1 MRDTWC
7 EPGTTT
13 GGTGLLLMGGGARTA
28 YQAGVVAAIGEI
40 VDGANGMP
48 FDQIVGTSAGAVNGA
63 YLAANAGRWPDAATE
78 LVELWRGL
86 TPGRVYSTEWLD
98 WYLRGARWVS
108 WLAMPRLMRSRPE
121 SLLDN
126 APLRAT
132 LRESIDVG
140 AIEAAIDSGALDYF
154 GVSASSYTSGRHVV
168 FYRCGRALPPWS
180 RPGRVAVAA
189 RIGIDHL
196 VASAALPFVFAP
208 VPLSIED
215 GIEYFG
221 DGTMRQLAPL
231 SPLIHAG
238 AGRILAI
245 GVAPGERAGLFEAG
259 GARPGTDPGKPTL
272 AQIAGHALASIMFD
286 ALPADAERLQRAN
299 QALALIPAELR
310 RDFPFRP
317 VDILTLGPSRPI
329 EELALEHIRDLPARV
344 RAFLRT
350 FGGTEQNGMALASY
364 LMFESSFTDELI
376 ALGRADALE
385 RADEIRRFF
394 GCDGSQQ
401 HISHAIQTG

>member
-299 QALALIPAELR
+299 QALALIPAKLR

>member
-86 TPGRVYSTEWLD
+86 TPGRVYSTDWLD

>member
-1 MRDTWC
+1 MRDTWH
-7 EPGTTT
+7 EPGTAV

-28 YQAGVVAAIGEI
+28 YQAGVMAAIGEL
-40 VDGANGMP
+40 VGDGPAIP
-48 FDQIVGTSAGAVNGA
+48 FDQISGTSAGAVNGA
-63 YLAANAGRWPDAATE
+63 YLAANAGRWPAAASE
-78 LVELWRGL
+78 LVDLWRSL
-86 TPGRVYSTEWLD
+86 TPDRVYSTEWLS

-121 SLLDN
+121 ALLDN

-132 LRESIDVG
+132 LREAIDVDG
-140 AIEAAIDSGALDYF
+140 IEAALAAGTLDYF
-154 GVSASSYTSGRHVV
+154 SVTASSYTSGRHAT
-168 FYRCGRALPPWS
+168 FYRSRRPLAPWA

-208 VPLSIED
+208 VPLSID
-215 GIEYFG
+215 GGTEYFG

-238 AGRILAI
+238 AARVLAI

-259 GARPGTDPGKPTL
+259 AASRGGDPGKPTL

-286 ALPADAERLQRAN
+286 ALPADVERLQRAN
-299 QALALIPAELR
+299 EAIALIPPELQR
-310 RDFPFRP
+310 AFPFRP
-317 VDILTLGPSRPI
+317 VEIMTIGPSRPI
-329 EELALEHIRDLPARV
+329 EELALERIDDLPPRV

-350 FGGTEQNGMALASY
+350 FGGTEQNGIALASY
-364 LMFESSFTDELI
+364 LMFESGFVAELI
-376 ALGRADALE
+376 ALGRADALR
-385 RADEIRRFF
+385 RAGEIRAFF
-394 GCDGSQQ
+394 GLD
-401 HISHAIQTG
+401 

>member
-1 MRDTWC
+1 MRDTWY
-7 EPGTTT
+7 EPGTPT

-40 VDGANGMP
+40 LDGGGAMP

-63 YLAANAGRWPDAATE
+63 YLAANAGRWPAAATE
-78 LVELWRGL
+78 LVELWREL
-86 TPGRVYSTEWLD
+86 TPGRVYSTEWLS

-121 SLLDN
+121 ALLDN

-132 LRESIDVG
+132 LRESIDVDG
-140 AIEAAIDSGALDYF
+140 IEASLASGALDYF
-154 GVSASSYTSGRHVV
+154 GVSASSYTSGRHAV
-168 FYRCGRALPPWS
+168 FYRCRRTLPPWT

-208 VPLSIED
+208 VPLPIEE

-221 DGTMRQLAPL
+221 DGTMRQLTPL

-259 GARPGTDPGKPTL
+259 AAPSGADPGKPTL

-299 QALALIPAELR
+299 EALALIPPELR

-317 VDILTLGPSRPI
+317 VKILTIGPSRPI

-364 LMFESSFTDELI
+364 LMFESSFTEELI
-376 ALGRADALE
+376 ALGRADAAG

-394 GCDGSQQ
+394 GRE
-401 HISHAIQTG
+401 

>member
-1 MRDTWC
+1 MRDSWHG
-7 EPGTTT
+7 PGAPG

-40 VDGANGMP
+40 VGSGGGMP
-48 FDQIVGTSAGAVNGA
+48 FRQIVGTSAGAVNGA
-63 YLAANAGRWPDAATE
+63 YLAANAGRWPAAATE
-78 LVELWRGL
+78 LVDLWRGL

-132 LRESIDVG
+132 LRE
-140 AIEAAIDSGALDYF
+140 AIDIDGIESAVASGALDYF
-154 GVSASSYTSGRHVV
+154 GVSASSYTSGRHCV
-168 FYRCGRALPPWS
+168 FYRCHRVLPPWS
-180 RPGRVAVAA
+180 RPGRVAIAA

-208 VPLSIED
+208 VPLPID
-215 GIEYFG
+215 GGIEYFG
-221 DGTMRQLAPL
+221 DGTMRQLSPL

-238 AGRILAI
+238 ADRILAI
-245 GVAPGERAGLFEAG
+245 GVAPGERAGLFEASA
-259 GARPGTDPGKPTL
+259 ARPGADPGKPTL

-286 ALPADAERLQRAN
+286 ALPADGERLQRAN
-299 QALALIPAELR
+299 QALALIPPDLR
-310 RDFPFRP
+310 RGFPFRP
-317 VDILTLGPSRPI
+317 VEILTLGPSRPI
-329 EELALEHIRDLPARV
+329 EELALDHIRDLPARV

-364 LMFESSFTDELI
+364 LMFETRFTQELI
-376 ALGRADALE
+376 ALGHADALA

-394 GCDGSQQ
+394 RPD
-401 HISHAIQTG
+401 

>member
-1 MRDTWC
+1 MAMRDTWC

-40 VDGANGMP
+40 VAGANGMP

-259 GARPGTDPGKPTL
+259 GARPGT
-272 AQIAGHALASIMFD
+272 
-286 ALPADAERLQRAN
+286 
-299 QALALIPAELR
+299 
-310 RDFPFRP
+310 
-317 VDILTLGPSRPI
+317 
-329 EELALEHIRDLPARV
+329 
-344 RAFLRT
+344 
-350 FGGTEQNGMALASY
+350 
-364 LMFESSFTDELI
+364 
-376 ALGRADALE
+376 
-385 RADEIRRFF
+385 
-394 GCDGSQQ
+394 
-401 HISHAIQTG
+401 